1 MKQGSRLPAAPEEE
15 TDEECTHTVVTEE
28 ESWQTGGVTVT
39 CERCRKLI
47 PFDEW
52 KNSLDGITEDR
63 DF

>member
-1 MKQGSRLPAAPEEE
+1 MSQNKI
-15 TDEECTHTVVTEE
+15 ECTHSVVTEE

-52 KNSLDGITEDR
+52 KNSQDGLSALPSISEKD
-63 DF
+63 

>member
-1 MKQGSRLPAAPEEE
+1 MN
-15 TDEECTHTVVTEE
+15 DECIHSVVTEE

-52 KNSLDGITEDR
+52 KNSQDGVMMDR